1 MPRAKKTKVEK
12 VEKNTSDKTTKTALE
27 KLFHSERAY
36 IAASNRGDRKEF
48 ESRMNSARSAS
59 AIHKLRTGRGLII
72 TEEAVR
78 AGLVGEEEESPMRKF
93 MRGRYYPMYNQV
105 PIPTTHDDLM
115 QHLRNN
121 PELADSLQALLD
133 SARGKR
139 TLEPVEPQM
148 ATEMSLFV
156 QTGQQLLSQNAN
168 LPGTISHNMPTPPP
182 SLSRHSSFGQSISS
196 PLTNQSP
203 SYDQNMASPPMD
215 PNSSLGQNMP
225 SPLPNRVPSYDQNM
239 TSPPMNPTS
248 FGQSMSSPL
257 PNLMPGYEQNMAT
270 SMGRNSSTQSHQS
283 NQSDSSG
290 QSPTSSTNQNQS
302 AYQSHPDTVP
312 GLLANRI
319 DYSMYQN
326 PMAQIQM
333 NQMHQWGPMAHGN
346 TSTTFRT
353 TSFSQ
358 LAPTSTTEIE
368 AQSFGPFAQTTML
381 ENDESFDFSMVDFS
395 GGQ

>member
-1 MPRAKKTKVEK
+1 
-12 VEKNTSDKTTKTALE
+12 
-27 KLFHSERAY
+27 
-36 IAASNRGDRKEF
+36 
-48 ESRMNSARSAS
+48 MNSARSAS

-78 AGLVGEEEESPMRKF
+78 AGLIGEEEESPMRKF
-93 MRGRYYPMYNQV
+93 MRGHCYTMYNQV
-105 PIPTTHDDLM
+105 PIPTTHKDLM
-115 QHLRNN
+115 QHLCNN
-121 PELADSLQALLD
+121 PELADSIQALID
-133 SARGKR
+133 GARGKR

-156 QTGQQLLSQNAN
+156 QSGQQLLSQNPN
-168 LPGTISHNMPTPPP
+168 LPGAIAQNMPTPPP

-215 PNSSLGQNMP
+215 PNSSLGQSIS
-225 SPLPNRVPSYDQNM
+225 SPLPNRIPSYDQNM
-239 TSPPMNPTS
+239 TSPPMNRTS
-248 FGQSMSSPL
+248 IGLSISSPL
-257 PNLMPGYEQNMAT
+257 PHQIPGYGQNMAT

-283 NQSDSSG
+283 NQSGSSG
-290 QSPTSSTNQNQS
+290 QSPTSPTNPNQT
-302 AYQSHPDTVP
+302 AYQNHTDTAP
-312 GLLANRI
+312 GLLANRT

-333 NQMHQWGPMAHGN
+333 NQMHQWNPMAQ
-346 TSTTFRT
+346 TDASTTFQP

-358 LAPTSTTEIE
+358 LAPTSTTSTE
-368 AQSFGPFAQTTML
+368 AQPFEPFAQATML